1 MAVDN
6 TLLMREV
13 DDIRDNGLGNSGW
26 RIDCQIIVKETT
38 WIKPHKVE
46 YEALNRDYASKEQFS
61 DRRMIQ
67 FMMQQGDFQYDIIP
81 NRDNLMVEVVYV
93 PLQYNSSAPDTTRK
107 SEVKRYRAVLMSK
120 FNNALTNKNAQTS
133 SRESL
138 NQLSMMS
145 VSMQLIDEAA
155 FRINMMSYGNGLR
168 QCTTMMAVQEV
179 LASTMGDVGTQDIKR
194 VKGINF
200 QDGFNTEIRTVM
212 DFPDG
217 IMLKDVPHYI
227 HEEEGGI
234 YPTGFGRY
242 LQDQHWYIYPLYDST
257 RYKKNTKVLKLI
269 NVPNDRYQGAER
281 TYKIDEQHVTV
292 LATGDAS
299 SLDNG
304 LADNLKQG
312 NGLRFG
318 DVTKMLGA
326 FGTAKDNK
334 TLIDRASNIF
344 EVSTGL
350 LESGMNNVRWAY
362 DRATSNPFKHYSE
375 MARRRGMFLKLQWYH
390 GDSDLLYPGM
400 PVKFMT
406 INDNNVETY
415 NGVLLGVDEQ
425 RGQGD
430 SNVEATSHV
439 GIVTLGVFINRKE
452 GDPEI
457 IDPDAPRTN

>member
-1 MAVDN
+1 MSVDN

-13 DDIRDNGLGNSGW
+13 DDIRDNGEGNSGW
-26 RIDCQIIVKETT
+26 RIDCQLIANETQ
-38 WIKPHKVE
+38 WIKPFKVE
-46 YEALNRDYASKEQFS
+46 YESLTRDYASKEQFS

-67 FMMQQGDFQYDIIP
+67 FLMNQGDFQYDVVP
-81 NRDNLMVEVVYV
+81 NRDNLQCEVVYV
-93 PLQYNSSAPDTTRK
+93 PLKYNSNAMDTTRK
-107 SEVKRYRAVLMSK
+107 SEVKRYRAVLMTQ
-120 FNNALTNKNAQTS
+120 FNNAITNKDSQVN

-138 NQLSMMS
+138 NQLGMMS
-145 VSMQLIDEAA
+145 VAVQLIGEDA
-155 FRINMMSYGNGLR
+155 FRVNMMSYGNGLR
-168 QCTTMMAVQEV
+168 QVQPMQAIQEV
-179 LASTMGDVGTQDIKR
+179 LASTLGDVSTQDNKR

-200 QDGFNTEIRTVM
+200 LDGYNTEIRTVM

-227 HEEEGGI
+227 HEEEGGV

-242 LQDQHWYIYPLYDST
+242 LQDQYWYIYPLYDST
-257 RYKKNTKVLKLI
+257 RYKKNMKVLKLI

-281 TYKIDEQHVTV
+281 TYKVDEQHVTV

-299 SLDNG
+299 SLDSG

-318 DVTKMLGA
+318 DVTKLLGD
-326 FGTAKDNK
+326 FGTSKDNR
-334 TLIDRASNIF
+334 TLVDRASTLF

-350 LESGMNNVRWAY
+350 LESGFNNVRWAY

-375 MARRRGMFLKLQWYH
+375 MAKRRGMFLKLQWFH
-390 GDSDLLYPGM
+390 GDSDLLFPGM

-406 INDNNVETY
+406 VNDNSVETY
-415 NGVLLGVDEQ
+415 NGVLLGVDES
-425 RGQGD
+425 RAQGD
-430 SNVEATSHV
+430 SNVEVTSHV

-452 GDPEI
+452 GDPVI